1 MNLSEVH
8 NKKILI
14 SCLNW
19 GMGHV
24 SRCIGLIQKLE
35 KQGNECLVAGNEEQ
49 LEVFRTYF
57 PHIETIIH
65 PDYPFDFSN
74 TTTFSSS
81 LWKQKTKLLSFIR
94 EEKEYVLFYV
104 KKHKIDLVIS
114 DHRYGFRTDTCT
126 SIFLT
131 HQFNLPLKGLS
142 KLFDLFHKRWINKF
156 DIIWLADDPNKKL
169 AGKLSESNGSK
180 KTHYIGILSRFENQP
195 QINFVKRN
203 NALLLLSGPG
213 VHHDFLLQSFLTQC
227 PEAQE
232 KIVLGNPEA
241 IEAIQFTNDKIVFIA
256 TKDWLVID
264 KYLAEAQDVYSFF
277 GYSTLMDIN
286 YIQCNKHLFPCPNQW
301 EQAYLNELHGNN

>member
-24 SRCIGLIQKLE
+24 SRSVGLIQKLE
-35 KQGNECLVAGNEEQ
+35 NQGNECIVAGNEDQ

-57 PHIETIIH
+57 PRIETITH
-65 PDYPFDFSN
+65 SDYPFNFSN
-74 TTTFSSS
+74 TITFSTA
-81 LWKQKTKLLSFIR
+81 LWKQKSKLLSYIR
-94 EEKEYVLFYV
+94 KEKEDVLNFV
-104 KKHKIDLVIS
+104 KKYKIDLVIS
-114 DHRYGFRTDTCT
+114 DHRYGFRTDACT

-142 KLFDLFHKRWINKF
+142 KLFDFFHKRWINKF
-156 DIIWLADDPNKKL
+156 DLIWLVDDPNKKL
-169 AGKLSESNGSK
+169 AGKLAESNGSK
-180 KTHYIGILSRFENQP
+180 KIFYIGILSRFENQP
-195 QINFVKRN
+195 QINLVKKN

-227 PEAQE
+227 PETQE
-232 KIVLGNPEA
+232 KIVIGNPEA
-241 IEAIQFTNDKIVFIA
+241 IEAIQFTNDNIVFIA

-301 EQAYLNELHGNN
+301 EQSYLNELHGNN